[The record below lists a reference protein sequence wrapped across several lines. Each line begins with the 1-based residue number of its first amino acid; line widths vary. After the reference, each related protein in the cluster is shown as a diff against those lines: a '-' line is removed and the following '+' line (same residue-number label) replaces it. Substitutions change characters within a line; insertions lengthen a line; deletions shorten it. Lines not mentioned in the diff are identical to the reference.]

1 MLILTG
7 FLLAKFS
14 NASRARSVENRVFGT
29 MQRLNK
35 NMFFKIDILGTLSSL
50 NYILG
55 YNFVNFVCYLGHGI
69 GEDHAWHTLRR
80 VRALH
85 TV

>member
-1 MLILTG
+1 MLLGHVQLRT
-7 FLLAKFS
+7 
-14 NASRARSVENRVFGT
+14 RVFGT

-55 YNFVNFVCYLGHGI
+55 YNFVCYLGHGI

>member
-1 MLILTG
+1 MSILTG
-7 FLLAKFS
+7 FLWPNLVMLLAHVQL
-14 NASRARSVENRVFGT
+14 RTRVFGT

-35 NMFFKIDILGTLSSL
+35 NMVFKIDILGTLSSL

-55 YNFVNFVCYLGHGI
+55 YNFVNFVCYLGHSI
-69 GEDHAWHTLRR
+69 GEDHAWHTLHC